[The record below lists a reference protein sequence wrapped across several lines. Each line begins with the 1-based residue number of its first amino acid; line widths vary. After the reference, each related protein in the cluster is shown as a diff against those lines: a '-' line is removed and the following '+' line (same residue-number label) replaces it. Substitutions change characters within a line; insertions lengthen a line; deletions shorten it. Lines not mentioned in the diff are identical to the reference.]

1 MSLALYYAHQP
12 VEQVSLQGDYVS
24 LTCPCGLQWTSRV
37 ESLHLNTRAYLDHWA
52 ALNN

>member
-1 MSLALYYAHQP
+1 MSLSLYYAHLP

-37 ESLHLNTRAYLDHWA
+37 ENAQENTRAYLKHWEA
-52 ALNN
+52 VNA